1 MRVAIDNAAGARP
14 PRTSNCLE
22 PGETPYNTENLMWK
36 NERNK
41 IVHSPKTK
49 QNKTKRM
56 KSNTNLSLI
65 MKSSSHPWGG
75 VHICRCQPQST
86 RESTVGRC
94 IVICGNLILKR
105 FQEIILYILHWAEE
119 TRLSADTRNSQCLHL
134 IVRNIKNV
142 L

>member
-105 FQEIILYILHWAEE
+105 FQEIILYTGQRKQGCQLILGIHNACIL
-119 TRLSADTRNSQCLHL
+119 LSGILKMYCN
-134 IVRNIKNV
+134 
-142 L
+142 